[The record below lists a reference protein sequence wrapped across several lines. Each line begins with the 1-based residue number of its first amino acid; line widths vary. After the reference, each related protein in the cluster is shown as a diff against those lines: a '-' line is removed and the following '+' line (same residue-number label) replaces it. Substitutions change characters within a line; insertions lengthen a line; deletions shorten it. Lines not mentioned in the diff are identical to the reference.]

1 MLYGGQALITVGIL
15 VNRYNAII
23 AAQVGPPKKEIMMV
37 QLNREREK
45 SIAIE
50 RMQKHQTSSSR
61 SSEIDSATETKRSPP
76 TNVDQQPSD
85 D

>member
-1 MLYGGQALITVGIL
+1 MLYGVQAVITVGIL
-15 VNRYNAII
+15 VNRYNSIT

-50 RMQKHQTSSSR
+50 RMQKLQTSSSR
-61 SSEIDSATETKRSPP
+61 SSEIGTAAEGKLSPP
-76 TNVDQQPSD
+76 KNVDQQLSD